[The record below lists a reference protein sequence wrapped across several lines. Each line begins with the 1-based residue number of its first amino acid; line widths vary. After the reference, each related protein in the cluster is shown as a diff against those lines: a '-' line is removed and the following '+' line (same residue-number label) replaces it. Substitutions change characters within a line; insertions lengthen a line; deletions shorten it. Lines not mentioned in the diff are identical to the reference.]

1 MLLVRTHV
9 APSPIHGLGL
19 FASEAIPRGTPIWR
33 FHEGFDHAYTRAE
46 FAELPAPAREHLR
59 WFSYFDA
66 ALDALIKSGDLSCFM
81 NHADAP
87 NTGAGPAWSEPVV
100 TVALRDVAV
109 GEELTCDY
117 HAFDGDVAWKFGRVP
132 AEAQL
137 GARHPT
143 EALEG

>member
-1 MLLVRTHV
+1 MLLVRTRV

-19 FASEAIPRGTPIWR
+19 FAAEAIPRGTPVWR
-33 FHEGFDHAYTRAE
+33 FHEGFDHAFTRAE

-66 ALDALIKSGDLSCFM
+66 AQDSLIKSGDLCCFM

-87 NTGAGPAWSEPVV
+87 NTGAGPHASEPVI
-100 TVALRDVAV
+100 TVALRDIAA

-117 HAFDGDVAWKFGRVP
+117 HAFDADVAWKFGRVP
-132 AEAQL
+132 IDVEL
-137 GARHPT
+137 GT
-143 EALEG
+143 TT

>member
-1 MLLVRTHV
+1 MLLVRTRV

-19 FASEAIPRGTPIWR
+19 FAAEAIPRGTPVWQFR
-33 FHEGFDHAYTRAE
+33 EGFDHAFTRAE

-66 ALDALIKSGDLSCFM
+66 TRDALIKSGDLCCFM

-87 NTGAGPAWSEPVV
+87 NTGSGPHPCEPVI
-100 TVALRDVAV
+100 TVALRDIAA

-117 HAFDGDVAWKFGRVP
+117 HAFDADLAWKFGRVTVDV
-132 AEAQL
+132 EL
-137 GARHPT
+137 GTLQP
-143 EALEG
+143 

>member
-1 MLLVRTHV
+1 MLLVRTRV

-19 FASEAIPRGTPIWR
+19 FAAEAIPCGTPVWR
-33 FHEGFDHAYTRAE
+33 FQEGFDHAFTRAE

-66 ALDALIKSGDLSCFM
+66 AEDALIKSGDLCCFM

-87 NTGAGPAWSEPVV
+87 NTGAGLQAGEPVV
-100 TVALRDVAV
+100 TVALRDIAA

-117 HAFDGDVAWKFGRVP
+117 HAFDADVAWKFGRVP
-132 AEAQL
+132 VDVELGQL
-137 GARHPT
+137 C
-143 EALEG
+143 